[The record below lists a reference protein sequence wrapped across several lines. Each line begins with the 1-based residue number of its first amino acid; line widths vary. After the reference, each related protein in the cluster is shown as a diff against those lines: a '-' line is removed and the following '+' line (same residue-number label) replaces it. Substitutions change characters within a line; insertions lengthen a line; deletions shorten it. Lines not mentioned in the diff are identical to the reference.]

1 MYYNLIGVKEDV
13 SGPDLSRMERPLTDD
28 DVVGFG
34 IHKDVKLRDVPIDY
48 LVWMVENQAEY
59 PRLQRSRRWVMV
71 MAWIRS
77 KG

>member
-1 MYYNLIGVKEDV
+1 MYHKLIHIKENRD
-13 SGPDLSRMERPLTDD
+13 GPDMSRVERPLTDD

-34 IHKDVKLRDVPIDY
+34 IHKDKKLRDVPIYY
-48 LVWMVENQAEY
+48 LAWMVDNQIQY